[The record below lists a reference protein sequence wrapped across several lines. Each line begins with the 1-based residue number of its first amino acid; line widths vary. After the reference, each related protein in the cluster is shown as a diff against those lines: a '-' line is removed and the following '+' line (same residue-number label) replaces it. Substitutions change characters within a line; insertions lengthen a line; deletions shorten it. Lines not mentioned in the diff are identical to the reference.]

1 MSDDNNILLKIKS
14 SFEAQGTDAAERAQ
28 DRLASKTKDLN
39 RTFQDNEKD
48 TNRARQALGGLS
60 AASAA
65 SQGSFSGLSRVLEGF
80 SGRLADLAG
89 KATLVA
95 GAFSAGYGIG
105 TAIDKWLGLSK
116 AVADAYAPMEKVVS
130 LTDRIK
136 AQIGDLNATSLASV
150 KKEFDSL
157 TESLNSTMSQL
168 DAVNRVKNQLMGQET
183 EAQLAE
189 LEASMPPGPARD
201 RAILQARRGR
211 EQTSIEERR
220 NQARAKFS
228 AAEQAKAGGE
238 SALWS
243 AESAEGD
250 ARKQEMLFAR
260 PDSGATLEQR
270 SAARQRTQAAEGGS
284 AAARARME
292 ELAEAFSRALMEKA
306 NTMRSLQLE
315 ERTSTARFS
324 AGSSSLTA
332 REREEAT
339 RLAARRQGIREGVSN
354 DMLNI
359 SSDATRSAM
368 QSELGGLS
376 ERADALRSQG
386 MPAARVQDL
395 RSKASGASKQADS
408 AVAAVSA
415 VLDSITARM
424 KSLEDKLK
432 NLPR

>member
-1 MSDDNNILLKIKS
+1 MSSDNNILIEIKS
-14 SFEAQGTDAAERAQ
+14 AFEKSGTDAAERAQ

-48 TNRARQALGGLS
+48 TNRARQALS
-60 AASAA
+60 AMTAVSAA

-89 KATLVA
+89 KASLVA
-95 GAFSAGYGIG
+95 GAFTAGYGTG
-105 TAIDKWLGLSK
+105 QAIAQYTGLDKVIQDLAEKLLNVENILSN
-116 AVADAYAPMEKVVS
+116 
-130 LTDRIK
+130 THNRIR
-136 AQIGDLNATSLASV
+136 ALDSASLAAV

-157 TESLNSTMSQL
+157 TESLNSTRAQL

-189 LEASMPPGPARD
+189 LEANMPPGPARD
-201 RAILQARRGR
+201 RALLDARRNR
-211 EQTSIEERR
+211 QQASIEERR

-238 SALWS
+238 AALWN

-250 ARKQEMLFAR
+250 ARKKMMLAKSAGDYNGWQSAR
-260 PDSGATLEQR
+260 TELTRAESVSATAQ
-270 SAARQRTQAAEGGS
+270 
-284 AAARARME
+284 ARMDQ
-292 ELAEAFSRALMEKA
+292 LAEAFSQALMEKA
-306 NTMRSLQLE
+306 NSMRSLALE
-315 ERTSTARFS
+315 ERTSSARY
-324 AGSSSLTA
+324 SSGVNALDFRA
-332 REREEAT
+332 REEAQ
-339 RLAARRQGIREGVSN
+339 RLATRRQGIREGVSN
-354 DMLNI
+354 DMRGI
-359 SSDATRSAM
+359 SSDATRSALES
-368 QSELGGLS
+368 QLGDLS
-376 ERADALRSQG
+376 SRADTLRTQA

-395 RSKASGASKQADS
+395 RSKASGASNQADS

>member
-1 MSDDNNILLKIKS
+1 MSSDDNILIEIKS
-14 SFEAQGTDAAERAQ
+14 AFEKSGTDAAERAQ

-60 AASAA
+60 AASQA

-157 TESLNSTMSQL
+157 TESLNSTMTQL

-201 RAILQARRGR
+201 RAILQTRRGR
-211 EQTSIEERR
+211 EQASIEERR

-238 SALWS
+238 AALWS

-250 ARKQEMLFAR
+250 ARKQEMLLAR

-270 SAARQRTQAAEGGS
+270 AVARNRTQAAEGGS

-306 NTMRSLQLE
+306 NTMRSLALE
-315 ERTSTARFS
+315 ERTSSARY
-324 AGSSSLTA
+324 SSGVNTLDLRA
-332 REREEAT
+332 REEAQ
-339 RLAARRQGIREGVSN
+339 RLATRRQGIREGVSN
-354 DMLNI
+354 DMRGI
-359 SSDATRSAM
+359 SSDATRSALES
-368 QSELGGLS
+368 QLGDLS
-376 ERADALRSQG
+376 SRADTLRTQA

-408 AVAAVSA
+408 AVAAVAA

-424 KSLEDKLK
+424 RTLEDKLK

>member
-1 MSDDNNILLKIKS
+1 MADSDNILIEIKS
-14 SFEAQGTDAAERAQ
+14 AFEKSGTEAAERAQ
-28 DRLASKTKDLN
+28 DNLKRKTEDTSKAF
-39 RTFQDNEKD
+39 RDNERSVNNAQK
-48 TNRARQALGGLS
+48 ALSGLN

-65 SQGSFSGLSRVLEGF
+65 SQGSFSGLSRVLENF

-105 TAIDKWLGLSK
+105 TAIDKWLGISK
-116 AVADAYAPMEKVVS
+116 AVADAYAPAEKFV
-130 LTDRIK
+130 TIQDRIR
-136 AQIGDLNATSLASV
+136 AQLADLNTASLAGV

-157 TESLNSTMSQL
+157 TGSLASTVAQL
-168 DAVNRVKNQLMGQET
+168 DQVNRTKNQLMGQET
-183 EAQLAE
+183 EAQLSE

-201 RAILQARRGR
+201 RAILQARRAR

-238 SALWS
+238 AALWT

-250 ARKQEMLFAR
+250 ARKQEMLLAR
-260 PDSGATLEQR
+260 PDSRATLEQR
-270 SAARQRTQAAEGGS
+270 AAARVRLEGAETVS

-292 ELAEAFSRALMEKA
+292 QLAETFGQALMEKA
-306 NTMRSLQLE
+306 NTMRALALE
-315 ERTSTARFS
+315 ERTSSARFAS
-324 AGSSSLTA
+324 GINTLDI
-332 REREEAT
+332 REREESQ
-339 RLAARRQGIREGVSN
+339 RKAARQAGIREGISN
-354 DMLNI
+354 DMRTI
-359 SSDATRSAM
+359 STDATRFALE
-368 QSELGGLS
+368 SELGGLS
-376 ERADALRSQG
+376 QRADSLRSQG
-386 MPAARVQDL
+386 LPAARVQDL